1 MNSKNIFLEALEA
14 NPFFFKI
21 NNNNNNNNLG
31 ANFAIFKTT
40 EFRKT
45 IMGRVKRSH
54 DLFSK

>member
-14 NPFFFKI
+14 NPFLKKR
-21 NNNNNNNNLG
+21 NNNNNNNLE

>member
-14 NPFFFKI
+14 NTFLKKR
-21 NNNNNNNNLG
+21 NNNNNLRT
-31 ANFAIFKTT
+31 NFAILKTT